1 MVDGV
6 QTREPEAP
14 PASRRARKHHSLRR
28 RLLLL
33 LLLPL
38 SLTGVLAMVDAYR
51 DARTTANEISDRVLS
66 GSALAIAE
74 RVIVGADGVLEV
86 DVPYVALEMLT
97 SSAQDRVFYRVEGP
111 DGAFITGYEKLPV
124 PAEDFNETIGNRARF
139 SDASFRGDAIRVA
152 TMDGAV
158 STGKRSIPYR
168 VVVAETTNAR
178 QKLARDI
185 LIRTAIRQAL
195 LVGIAAII
203 VWIGVT
209 RALRPLQ
216 RLEEAIGRR
225 SMDDL
230 RPIEHAV
237 PSEVEQL
244 VVSINGFMQRL
255 GGALGALRNFT
266 GNASHQLRTPLTVIR
281 TQLELTRRAQSNEDA
296 SAALQVAD
304 GAVTHAE
311 RALTQLLLLARVDEA
326 SADRLSEATF
336 DLGELAQTTTASYL
350 AKARER
356 NVDLG
361 YDPPSG
367 QVVITGDAMLLGE
380 LLRNLIENVIAY
392 AGEDVQATVRVGKRG
407 ESAFL
412 EVEDDGVGLDPD
424 KRTRALERFVR
435 FSSDHQAGAGLGLSI
450 VAEIAA
456 LFGARLSLDAG
467 GRGEGLLARVVF
479 PKKGTDLSSEVTGTT
494 SPEAI
499 IRQTHN

>member
-1 MVDGV
+1 M
-6 QTREPEAP
+6 
-14 PASRRARKHHSLRR
+14 RR
-28 RLLLL
+28 RLLVLL
-33 LLLPL
+33 LVPL
-38 SLTGVLAMVDAYR
+38 SLIGVLAMVDAYR
-51 DARTTANEISDRVLS
+51 DARITANEISDRVLS

-74 RVIVGADGVLEV
+74 RVIVGADGTLEV

-111 DGAFITGYEKLPV
+111 GGGFITGYEQLPV
-124 PAEDFNETIGNRARF
+124 PPGAFNETIGNRARF
-139 SDASFRGDAIRVA
+139 SDARFRGDAIRVA
-152 TMDGAV
+152 TLDGAV

-178 QKLARDI
+178 QKLASDI
-185 LIRTAIRQAL
+185 LIRTAVRQAL

-237 PSEVEQL
+237 PSEVAQL

-255 GGALGALRNFT
+255 GGALDALRHFT

-281 TQLELTRRAQSNEDA
+281 TQLELTRRADSADDA
-296 SAALQVAD
+296 RAALQMAD
-304 GAVTHAE
+304 GAVIHAE
-311 RALTQLLLLARVDEA
+311 RTLAQLLLLARVDEA

-336 DLGELAQTTTASYL
+336 DLDELAQTTTVGYL
-350 AKARER
+350 AKAREK

-361 YDPPSG
+361 FEAPPGPVSI
-367 QVVITGDAMLLGE
+367 QGDAMLLGE

-392 AGEDVQATVRVGKRG
+392 AGEGVQATVRVGWERQA
-407 ESAFL
+407 AFL
-412 EVEDDGVGLDPD
+412 EVEDDGIGIDAGIRD
-424 KRTRALERFVR
+424 KAMERFVR
-435 FSSDHQAGAGLGLSI
+435 FSSDQQAGAGLGLSI
-450 VAEIAA
+450 VAEIAG
-456 LFGARLSLDAG
+456 LFGARVTLDAG
-467 GRGEGLLARVVF
+467 AQGQGLLVRVVF
-479 PKKGTDLSSEVTGTT
+479 PEMGSDLPTVVPDTNSSE
-494 SPEAI
+494 AAD
-499 IRQTHN
+499 R

>member
-1 MVDGV
+1 MTDVLRSAER
-6 QTREPEAP
+6 QASP
-14 PASRRARKHHSLRR
+14 PAAKARRHHSLRR

-38 SLTGVLAMVDAYR
+38 SLIGVLAMVDAYR

-74 RVIVGADGVLEV
+74 RVIVGADGELEV

-111 DGAFITGYEKLPV
+111 GGVFITGYEKLPV
-124 PAEDFNETIGNRARF
+124 PAGEFNETIGNRARF

-152 TMDGAV
+152 TMDGAA

-185 LIRTAIRQAL
+185 LIRTAVRQAL
-195 LVGIAAII
+195 LVVIAAII

-225 SMDDL
+225 SLDDL

-255 GGALGALRNFT
+255 GGALEALRNFT

-281 TQLELTRRAQSNEDA
+281 TQLELTRRAESQKDA

-304 GAVTHAE
+304 GAVIHAE
-311 RALTQLLLLARVDEA
+311 RALAQLLLLARVDEA
-326 SADRLSEATF
+326 SADRLSDAAF
-336 DLGELAQTTTASYL
+336 DLGAEAQKTTAAYL

-356 NVDLG
+356 RIDLG
-361 YDPPSG
+361 FEGPDSPIMTS
-367 QVVITGDAMLLGE
+367 GDAMLLGE
-380 LLRNLIENVIAY
+380 LLRNLIENAIAY
-392 AGEDVQATVRVGKRG
+392 AGEGATVTVRVGWDG
-407 ESAFL
+407 EAAFL
-412 EVEDDGVGLDPD
+412 EVEDDGIGIAPAQ
-424 KRTRALERFVR
+424 RQRALERFVR
-435 FSSDHQAGAGLGLSI
+435 LSPDDQAGAGLGLSI

-456 LFGARLSLDAG
+456 LFGARLTMTSG
-467 GRGEGLLARVVF
+467 SEGKGLLVRIVF
-479 PKKGTDLSSEVTGTT
+479 LRKAGDLSDRPADTT
-494 SPEAI
+494 SAG
-499 IRQTHN
+499 

>member
-1 MVDGV
+1 MVDAV
-6 QTREPEAP
+6 QTPVSEAAAP
-14 PASRRARKHHSLRR
+14 KSRARKHHSLRR

-38 SLTGVLAMVDAYR
+38 SLIGVLAMVDAYR
-51 DARTTANEISDRVLS
+51 DARITANEISDRVLS

-74 RVIVGADGVLEV
+74 RVIVGADGKLEV

-111 DGAFITGYEKLPV
+111 GGAFITGYEKLPV
-124 PAEDFNETIGNRARF
+124 PAGEFNETIGNRARF
-139 SDASFRGDAIRVA
+139 SDALFRGDAIRVA
-152 TMDGAV
+152 TMDGAA

-178 QKLARDI
+178 QKLANDI

-255 GGALGALRNFT
+255 GGALDALRHFT

-281 TQLELTRRAQSNEDA
+281 TQLELTRRAETGDDA

-304 GAVTHAE
+304 GAVIHAE
-311 RALTQLLLLARVDEA
+311 RTLAQLLLLARVDEA
-326 SADRLSEATF
+326 SADRLSDATF
-336 DLGELAQTTTASYL
+336 DLGAEAQKTTVAYL

-356 NVDLG
+356 RIDLG
-361 YDPPSG
+361 FEGPDAPVEIS
-367 QVVITGDAMLLGE
+367 GDAMLLGE
-380 LLRNLIENVIAY
+380 LLRNLIENAIAY
-392 AGEDVQATVRVGKRG
+392 AGEGVTVTVRVGREG
-407 ESAFL
+407 AAAFL
-412 EVEDDGVGLDPD
+412 EVEDDGVGIEPA
-424 KRTRALERFVR
+424 KREKALERFVR
-435 FSSDHQAGAGLGLSI
+435 LSPDDQAGAGLGLSI
-450 VAEIAA
+450 VSEIAA
-456 LFGARLSLDAG
+456 LFGARLTMKSG
-467 GRGEGLLARVVF
+467 SEGKGLLVRVVF
-479 PKKGTDLSSEVTGTT
+479 S
-494 SPEAI
+494 
-499 IRQTHN
+499 

>member
-1 MVDGV
+1 M
-6 QTREPEAP
+6 TRSGEQVAP
-14 PASRRARKHHSLRR
+14 ATAPKTRRHHSLRR

-38 SLTGVLAMVDAYR
+38 SLIGVLAMIDAYR

-74 RVIVGADGVLEV
+74 RVIVGADGELEV

-111 DGAFITGYEKLPV
+111 GGAFITGYEKLPV
-124 PAEDFNETIGNRARF
+124 PAGEFNETIGNRARF

-185 LIRTAIRQAL
+185 LIRTAVRQAL
-195 LVGIAAII
+195 LVVIAAVI

-225 SMDDL
+225 SLDDL

-255 GGALGALRNFT
+255 GGALEALRNFT

-281 TQLELTRRAQSNEDA
+281 TQLELTRRAESQKDA

-304 GAVTHAE
+304 GAVIHAE
-311 RALTQLLLLARVDEA
+311 RALAQLLLLARVDEA
-326 SADRLSEATF
+326 SADRLSDAAF
-336 DLGELAQTTTASYL
+336 DLGAEAQKITAAYL

-356 NVDLG
+356 RIDLG
-361 YDPPSG
+361 FEGPDSPIMTS
-367 QVVITGDAMLLGE
+367 GDAMLLGE
-380 LLRNLIENVIAY
+380 LLRNLIENAIAY
-392 AGEDVQATVRVGKRG
+392 AGEDATVTVRVGREG
-407 ESAFL
+407 EAAFL
-412 EVEDDGVGLDPD
+412 EVEDDGIGIPPAQ
-424 KRTRALERFVR
+424 RQRALERFVR
-435 FSSDHQAGAGLGLSI
+435 LSPEDQAGAGLGLSI
-450 VAEIAA
+450 VSEIAA
-456 LFGARLSLDAG
+456 LFGARLTMTSG
-467 GRGEGLLARVVF
+467 SEGKGLLVRIVF
-479 PKKGTDLSSEVTGTT
+479 LRKAGDLPERSADTT
-494 SPEAI
+494 SAG
-499 IRQTHN
+499 

>member
-1 MVDGV
+1 MAEVTQSSV
-6 QTREPEAP
+6 HEPPHQAKT
-14 PASRRARKHHSLRR
+14 ARRHHSLRR
-28 RLLLL
+28 RLLVLL
-33 LLLPL
+33 LVPL
-38 SLTGVLAMVDAYR
+38 SLIGVLAMVDAYR
-51 DARTTANEISDRVLS
+51 DARITANEISDRVLS

-74 RVIVGADGVLEV
+74 RVIVGADGTLEV

-111 DGAFITGYEKLPV
+111 GGGFITGYEKLPV
-124 PAEDFNETIGNRARF
+124 PAGEFNETIGNRARF

-178 QKLARDI
+178 QKLAQDI
-185 LIRTAIRQAL
+185 LIRTAVRQAL

-255 GGALGALRNFT
+255 GGALDALRHFT

-281 TQLELTRRAQSNEDA
+281 TQLELTRRAQSDEDA
-296 SAALQVAD
+296 SAALQMAD
-304 GAVTHAE
+304 GAVIHAE
-311 RALTQLLLLARVDEA
+311 RTLAQLLLLARVDEA

-336 DLGELAQTTTASYL
+336 DLADLAQTTTAGYL
-350 AKARER
+350 AKAREK

-361 YDPPSG
+361 FEADPGKVS
-367 QVVITGDAMLLGE
+367 IKGDSMLLGE

-392 AGEDVQATVRVGKRG
+392 AGEEVQATVRV
-407 ESAFL
+407 SAQGQAAVL
-412 EVEDDGVGLDPD
+412 EVEDDGVGIDAGN
-424 KRTRALERFVR
+424 RAKAMERFVR
-435 FSSDHQAGAGLGLSI
+435 FSSDTQAGAGLGLSI
-450 VAEIAA
+450 VAEIAE
-456 LFGARLSLDAG
+456 LFGARVTLDT
-467 GRGEGLLARVVF
+467 GEQGKGLLVRIVF
-479 PKKGTDLSSEVTGTT
+479 PEKGSVLQTAVPDTT
-494 SPEAI
+494 SPEAVK
-499 IRQTHN
+499 R